1 MSDRR
6 EVLRK
11 VWEVDDDTRTAL
23 DDCGPQQNCRNMQ
36 LVSFDG
42 MAAPGSDLAAAWR
55 ERLAR
60 EGKLTPGAVTIRDLV
75 LGDGADPDEQ

>member
-1 MSDRR
+1 MSER

-11 VWEVDDDTRTAL
+11 VWEVDEDARAAL
-23 DDCGPQQNCRNMQ
+23 DDCGPQQTCRNMRH
-36 LVSFDG
+36 VGFDG
-42 MAAPGSDLAAAWR
+42 MAGPGSDLAAAWR

-75 LGDGADPDEQ
+75 LGDDAGPDQR